1 MSSEVTVTHKNVR
14 VTDEQN
20 NVIISEIQQI
30 LTTGG
35 GSSAGSQGEIQ
46 YSDGNGGFSA
56 TSNLYWDTNNKRLG
70 VNTSQPQETSD
81 FLGNAQVK
89 NDEGSSL
96 DKAYRFRTSGGALD
110 LEGGGKDLYISVW
123 ENPDFSGAQHN
134 MAIFSASGYPTQIRR
149 DINMKSNNISN
160 IEYVNFGTT
169 IGSSGYGIR
178 DNGGTM
184 QFKNDGDSGWTD
196 IS

>member
-1 MSSEVTVTHKNVR
+1 MSSEVTVDTKNVR
-14 VTDEQN
+14 VTDEDN
-20 NVIISEIQQI
+20 TVIVSEIQQI

-35 GSSAGSQGEIQ
+35 GSSAGSQGEVQ

-56 TSNLYWDTNNKRLG
+56 SANLFWDSSNNRLG
-70 VNTSQPQETSD
+70 VNTTSPRETSD

-89 NDEGSSL
+89 DDEGSNL
-96 DKAYRFRTSGGALD
+96 TKAYRFRTSGGALD

-149 DINMKSNNISN
+149 DINMRSNNISN
-160 IEYVNFGTT
+160 VEYVNFGTT

-178 DNGGTM
+178 DNNGTM
-184 QFKNDGDSGWTD
+184 QFKNDGDTGWTNM
-196 IS
+196 S